1 MQKNLA
7 EIVADPDS
15 DSRTAQFEGYLR
27 GAVEGRDVGRL
38 NQLVTVVLDDSF
50 PQVTALQWMH
60 KYCTSIALLPDDI
73 LKEVTLSALQ
83 TLQPR
88 AHAFDTAI
96 ASIREH
102 LAGVLERAQ
111 SWSEA
116 ATTLTAIQFDSV
128 QRSMPDDWRATMFVR
143 IARDFIRAENLKD
156 AEPWGNRASV
166 LMPGCNNEGT
176 KLMFRTLQAQILD
189 YKRKYVDAGFKY
201 YSLSQLARR
210 KYGTETVSAEDTA
223 QALHYAIACAILA
236 PAGPRRARILA
247 VLYKDERSRSTA
259 LFGLLEAIH
268 MERLLQ
274 AEQVEALQPLLQPH
288 QATAVIDDESVV
300 DRAVV
305 EHNLLAASKLYC
317 NIKFEE
323 LGALLRV
330 SPQKAET
337 TAARMIN
344 EDRMKATIDQ
354 VAGFIQFSAPT
365 QAERILSWDQQIE
378 SVCGA
383 VDSCVEAILRKYPQ
397 FAVPK

>member
-1 MQKNLA
+1 MNKTLA
-7 EIVADPDS
+7 EIAADPDS
-15 DSRTAQFEGYLR
+15 NTRATQFEEYLR
-27 GAVEGRDVGRL
+27 NAVEKRNVG
-38 NQLVTVVLDDSF
+38 QLEQVVTIVLDDSF
-50 PQVTALQWMH
+50 PQVTGIHWMRDF
-60 KYCTSIALLPDDI
+60 CSLIRLLPDEV
-73 LKEVTLSALQ
+73 LKQVATSALQ

-111 SWSEA
+111 SWEEA
-116 ATTLTAIQFDSV
+116 AKTLAAIQFDSV
-128 QRSMPDDWRATMFVR
+128 QRAMPDDWRATMFVR
-143 IARDFIRAENLKD
+143 ISRAYIRAQLLKD
-156 AEPWGNRASV
+156 AEPWANRASV
-166 LMPGCNNEGT
+166 LVPGCHNEGT
-176 KLMFRTLQAQILD
+176 KLKFRTLQAQILD

-201 YSLSQLARR
+201 YALSQLARR
-210 KYGTETVSAEDTA
+210 KYGTENVSLADTA

-247 VLYKDERSRSTA
+247 VLYKDERSRSSA

-274 AEQVEALQPLLQPH
+274 AEQVEALRQLLQPH
-288 QATAVIDDESVV
+288 QATAMIDDESVV

-344 EDRMKATIDQ
+344 ENRMKATIDQ
-354 VAGFIQFSAPT
+354 VAGFIQFSAAT
-365 QAERILSWDQQIE
+365 QAERILSWDKQIE

-397 FAVPK
+397 FATPK